1 MTTTATGHAEVR
13 DGTTY
18 LVLERTFVAPIESV
32 WAAVTEPE
40 RLARWIGTW
49 TGDPASGQVD
59 FRMLFEGQS
68 DDQGPQSE
76 WMRIDACDP
85 PRHLTVTSQ
94 MPGEADASAT
104 WQMVLD
110 LAEDD
115 GVTTLTFGQS
125 LPEPAWAESVGPGW
139 EYYLDRLVAAEERR
153 DPATV
158 VWDDYYPAL
167 KDAYVEVFGRAT

>member
-1 MTTTATGHAEVR
+1 MTPTATGHVELR
-13 DGTTY
+13 DATTY

-49 TGDPASGQVD
+49 TGDPASGKVD
-59 FRMLFEGQS
+59 FRMLFEGEPMTS
-68 DDQGPQSE
+68 RPQSE

-85 PRHLTVTSQ
+85 PRHLAVTSQ

-110 LAEDD
+110 LRRGGGCHHAD
-115 GVTTLTFGQS
+115 LR
-125 LPEPAWAESVGPGW
+125 P
-139 EYYLDRLVAAEERR
+139 VAARAGVGRERR
-153 DPATV
+153 ARVGLLPRPVGGRRGEARPRDGGLRR
-158 VWDDYYPAL
+158 DYPAL
-167 KDAYVEVFGRAT
+167 KDSYVELFGRAT